1 MLDPRRFENVIN
13 IMAELWSLKVQIGK
27 NITQR
32 KQFYIAN
39 LRRLKP
45 RLANIIFTSNNFNVI
60 SFEINQRKIFS
71 LSDKTHFFSLL
82 YEEKL
87 VISTLQTKC
96 SQWKTCREPFFY
108 FYAGSV
114 NIVQNEN
121 NSFEM

>member
-1 MLDPRRFENVIN
+1 
-13 IMAELWSLKVQIGK
+13 MAKLWSLKVSNHKEHNSKKTVVYCKFEEIKAKVGK
-27 NITQR
+27 VG
-32 KQFYIAN
+32 F
-39 LRRLKP
+39 
-45 RLANIIFTSNNFNVI
+45 FTSNNFNVI
-60 SFEINQRKIFS
+60 SFEINQRKTFS

-96 SQWKTCREPFFY
+96 SQWKRCREPFFS

>member
-1 MLDPRRFENVIN
+1 
-13 IMAELWSLKVQIGK
+13 MAELWSLKVQITK

-32 KQFYIAN
+32 KQLYIAN
-39 LRRLKP
+39 LRRLKL
-45 RLANIIFTSNNFNVI
+45 RLVNIIFTSNNFNVI
-60 SFEINQRKIFS
+60 SFEINQRKTFS

-87 VISTLQTKC
+87 VIFTLQTKC
-96 SQWKTCREPFFY
+96 SQWKRCREPFFS